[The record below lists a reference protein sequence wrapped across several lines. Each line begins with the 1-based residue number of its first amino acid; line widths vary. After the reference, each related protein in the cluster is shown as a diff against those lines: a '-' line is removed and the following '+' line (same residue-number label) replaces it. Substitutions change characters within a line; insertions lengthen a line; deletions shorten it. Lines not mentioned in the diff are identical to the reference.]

1 MPLLDGEP
9 VGVHLNSRVIEK
21 LYYLKYNKNAALT
34 AKSPSVTSSLLLIY
48 LFSF

>member
-9 VGVHLNSRVIEK
+9 VGIHLNSRVTEK

-34 AKSPSVTSSLLLIY
+34 AKLPSVTSSLLLIY